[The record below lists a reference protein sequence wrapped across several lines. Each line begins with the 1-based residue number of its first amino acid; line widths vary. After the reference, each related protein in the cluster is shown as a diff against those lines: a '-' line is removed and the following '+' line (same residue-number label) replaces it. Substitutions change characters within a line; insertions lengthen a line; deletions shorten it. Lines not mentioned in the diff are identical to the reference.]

1 MISGLVLT
9 GFTIGPFIW
18 NELFY
23 FLVNPDNIKAIK
35 NEETGESYFPKEV
48 SDKVFL
54 LIRKFF

>member
-9 GFTIGPFIW
+9 GFTLGPFIW

-23 FLVNPDNIKAIK
+23 LLVNPNNVKAIK

-48 SDKVFL
+48 SDKVFFT
-54 LIRKFF
+54 INTV